1 MACQAVGPVECF
13 FLFEEEGLNELRVD
27 RLIHRVL
34 LGKKPVTGTH
44 GGRKVPPVGTQDPVN
59 ICGKDSVTVAVV
71 FAGRYIDSGIGMFN
85 MGAFQ
90 GADL

>member
-1 MACQAVGPVECF
+1 MESF

-34 LGKKPVTGTH
+34 LGKKPVTGTQ

-59 ICGKDSVTVAVV
+59 ILGKDSVTVAVV
-71 FAGRYIDSGIGMFN
+71 FAGRYIDPGIGMFN